1 MLKIFVPVAIRRHRL
16 RLGWWGEPVHLSC
29 RIAMQ
34 FFQLQ
39 AEDRGSF
46 GMDGDD
52 SLRGLAGKSGS
63 LFGDSGPGG
72 SGLGPGSVQR

>member
-1 MLKIFVPVAIRRHRL
+1 MLKIFVPVAIRRDRL
-16 RLGWWGEPVHLSC
+16 WLGWWGEPVPLSC

-39 AEDRGSF
+39 EQDRGNF

-52 SLRGLAGKSGS
+52 SLRGAC
-63 LFGDSGPGG
+63 
-72 SGLGPGSVQR
+72 R